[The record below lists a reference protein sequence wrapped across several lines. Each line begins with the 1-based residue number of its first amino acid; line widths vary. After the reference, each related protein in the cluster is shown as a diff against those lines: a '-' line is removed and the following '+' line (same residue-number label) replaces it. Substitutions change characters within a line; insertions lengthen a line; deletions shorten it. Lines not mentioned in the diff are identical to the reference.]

1 MFPHGSYLIGLSESL
16 GEEINNADLSKI
28 TREDIRRWR
37 GRYNMAGAHGVSSN
51 IWTQVKARAKELGI
65 DWDHYTPVSV
75 GMTIEEPDEEEPIS
89 KVNKMVKTGDIIEDD
104 SFEEESR
111 EDDSFE
117 EESREDE
124 CVNNNEK
131 PEFEEVDG
139 RLVKPAD
146 EVTLDGETMYE
157 VTVTFQTV
165 VRIKADDPKEAISA
179 AEDRIAEAL
188 DDNEIGY
195 DDFWYS
201 VKK

>member
-1 MFPHGSYLIGLSESL
+1 
-16 GEEINNADLSKI
+16 
-28 TREDIRRWR
+28 
-37 GRYNMAGAHGVSSN
+37 MAGAHGVSSN
-51 IWTQVKARAKELGI
+51 TWTQVKARAKELGI

-89 KVNKMVKTGDIIEDD
+89 KVNKMVKTGDII
-104 SFEEESR
+104 